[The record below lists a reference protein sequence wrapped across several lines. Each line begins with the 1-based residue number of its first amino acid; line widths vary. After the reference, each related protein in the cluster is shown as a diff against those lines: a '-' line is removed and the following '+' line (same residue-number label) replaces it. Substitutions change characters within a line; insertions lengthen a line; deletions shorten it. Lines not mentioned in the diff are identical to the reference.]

1 MPFIAQERNIELSVC
16 RRAHRG
22 QCTIVNRWRK
32 RYVAGMEAMIFAA
45 GLGTRLRPLTNDI
58 PKALVEIGGVPM
70 LEHVA
75 RRLIDA
81 GADRLIINTHPHADR
96 IREFVQE
103 RGGFG
108 VDVVFS
114 HEPDG
119 PLDTA
124 GGIRHA
130 RHLFR
135 ADAPFFLHNCDVF
148 SDVDVRSLYRAHT
161 SADDRRIATLAVLPP
176 SAERFLIFDEQGL
189 CGFAP
194 RGGETP
200 VLVRP
205 VQAPQYRRDF
215 TGIHVCEPRLLETLD
230 DDSAPSIIMHYL
242 ALARSGERVA
252 RYDQLSAHWIDIGSH
267 ERLAAARRL
276 YAEREDGRP
285 A

>member
-1 MPFIAQERNIELSVC
+1 
-16 RRAHRG
+16 
-22 QCTIVNRWRK
+22 
-32 RYVAGMEAMIFAA
+32 MEAMIFAA
-45 GLGTRLRPLTNDI
+45 GLGTRLRPLTNDV
-58 PKALVEIGGVPM
+58 PKALVDVGGMPI

-81 GADRLIINTHPHADR
+81 GADRFIINTHPHAER
-96 IREFVQE
+96 IREFVQD
-103 RGGFG
+103 RGSFG
-108 VDVVFS
+108 VEVVFS

-135 ADAPFFLHNCDVF
+135 ADAPFFLHNCDVY
-148 SDVDVRSLYRAHT
+148 SDVDLRALHQAHT
-161 SADDRRIATLAVLPP
+161 SAVDNRMATLAVLPP
-176 SAERFLIFDEQGL
+176 SAERFLIFDDQGL

-194 RGGETP
+194 RGAETP
-200 VLVRP
+200 VHVRP

-215 TGIHVCEPRLLETLD
+215 TGIHVCDPRVLGTLD

-242 ALARSGERVA
+242 AQARTGERIA
-252 RYDQLSAHWIDIGSH
+252 RHDQLSAHWVDIGTH

-276 YAEREDGRP
+276 HAEDRDAHP